1 MSKKIKD
8 ENGNVYVKKN
18 TFLRKMVVYIAC
30 GVNCLWYCN
39 EGWRFNNFK

>member
-8 ENGNVYVKKN
+8 ENRERLCEKD
-18 TFLRKMVVYIAC
+18 TFLRKWWFYIAC

-39 EGWRFNNFK
+39 EGWRVQ